1 MSGQGKNSGGPP
13 AKNAG
18 RALPRQAQFLSQS
31 TYLEETLPPRAAT
44 ALIWLLSLLIA
55 GSIIW
60 ASLAELKETAIADG
74 EIMPFGSVRVVQHL
88 EGGILRD
95 LLVRE
100 GSIVEPGQTLA
111 RLDPESSFAELDRI
125 AARRAVLALKAERL
139 RAFVSDREPDFSAYE
154 AQYPGL
160 VRDQREILKVQDK
173 ANDRQRD
180 ILKDQERA
188 LLSDLIGQRKRLKVI
203 TDQVA
208 LMEKEASLRKD
219 LFSRGLSSRLDYMQA
234 ERNANEAR
242 AQHEDVRQAI
252 ARSTEQ
258 IAEARSRLAELDVR
272 LKNEA
277 LEEVGVVTGEIAEL
291 QSLEAKL
298 KDRLDRLEVTAPVRG
313 VVKQIVIK
321 TQGGVIAPGAVLMEI
336 VPVDDELVANVRIST
351 RDIGRVEIGQSANV
365 KVATYDYSR
374 FGIIDGTVDRISA
387 SSFIDENGEPYYQG
401 IIKLQQSH
409 VGKIAGTNPVF
420 PGMTI
425 EVDIT
430 TGTRT
435 VISYLLSP
443 LHRLFSG
450 ALNEQ

>member
-1 MSGQGKNSGGPP
+1 MSRRGRTSRSQPP
-13 AKNAG
+13 AG
-18 RALPRQAQFLSQS
+18 GVRSISEQARFLSRS
-31 TYLEETLPPRAAT
+31 TYLEESIPPQAAS
-44 ALIWLLSLLIA
+44 ALIWLLSIMIA
-55 GSIIW
+55 GSIVW
-60 ASLAELKETAIADG
+60 ASLAELKETAIANG

-100 GSIVEPGQTLA
+100 GSVVEAGQILA
-111 RLDPESSFAELDRI
+111 RLDPESSYAELDRL
-125 AARRAVLALKAERL
+125 AARRAVLSLKAERL
-139 RAFVSDREPDFSAYE
+139 RAFASGRAPDFTAFE

-160 VRDQREILKVQDK
+160 VRDQREILSLQDG
-173 ANDRQRD
+173 ANDRQSD

-188 LLSDLIGQRKRLKVI
+188 LLSDLSGQRKRQKVI
-203 TDQVA
+203 NDQVA
-208 LMEKEASLRKD
+208 LTEKEAALRKD
-219 LFSRGLSSRLDYMQA
+219 LFARGLSSRLDYMQA

-242 AQHEDVRQAI
+242 AQQEDVRQAI
-252 ARSTEQ
+252 ARTLEQ

-277 LEEVGVVTGEIAEL
+277 LEEVGVVSGEIAEL
-291 QSLEAKL
+291 QSLEDKL
-298 KDRLDRLEVTAPVRG
+298 REKINRLEVTAPVDG
-313 VVKQIVIK
+313 VVKQIVVK
-321 TQGGVIAPGAVLMEI
+321 THGGVIAPGAVLMEI

-351 RDIGRVEIGQSANV
+351 RDIGRVSIGQDANI

-374 FGIIDGTVDRISA
+374 FGTIDGIVDRISA
-387 SSFIDENGEPYYQG
+387 SSFVDENGEPFYQG
-401 IIKLQQSH
+401 VIRLQKAH
-409 VGKIAGTNPVF
+409 VGKNPTVNPVF

-430 TGTRT
+430 TGSRT

-443 LHRLFSG
+443 LFRLFSG